1 MKNLKE
7 NMNTRL
13 ENNTDSINN
22 VLEGIKEAAK
32 IITSTMGGT
41 GKNVLIFENGDL
53 HFTKDGVSVAKK
65 IKFTNKEK
73 DAGAQLLIN
82 AANNTVLQCG
92 DGTTLTSLL
101 VNEFVQ
107 RLFEEIKE
115 KPVNDVLDYTKSK
128 VQEVIEKIKEQ
139 SVQVESYEEIYKIA
153 LTSCKSESIAR
164 LIESVYRKTG
174 FNASISVEHSENL
187 NKTYPEITNGL
198 TFDSGLINNGFSNQE
213 NGNCSFEKPEIHV
226 FDEVLS
232 DTDEFQ
238 KVADYYNDKKIPL
251 VILAPDYSDGFIRWA
266 LFNKINKNFQ
276 ICLLK
281 LPGYGYSVS
290 ENIKDLK
297 AFLNGNSANKIT
309 ITPMDFTVYNNPDKK
324 KIRNRVKQ
332 LTSRMEVE
340 VEDFVV
346 IDYQKRIHRL
356 NQTAAIIYVGGV
368 TRKTADE
375 EYDRIEDAVGACKS
389 ALVEGY
395 VEGQGISLMKLDL
408 ECEDW
413 FRDILKSPYFTILGN
428 ARLTAPKE
436 LIPYNVRTRQY
447 DTNLVDPS
455 LVLIKALENSF
466 ALAELLINTS
476 YTLHD

>member
-1 MKNLKE
+1 
-7 NMNTRL
+7 MNRQLTRL
-13 ENNTDSINN
+13 ENSTDKING
-22 VLEGIKEAAK
+22 VLRGIEEASK

-41 GKNVLIFENGDL
+41 GKNVLLFEDGNL

-65 IKFTNKEK
+65 IKFTDKEM

-92 DGTTLTSLL
+92 DGTTLTSLF

-107 RLFEEIKE
+107 RLFEEIKD

-139 SVQVESYEEIYKIA
+139 SKVIESYDEIYKIA

-174 FNASISVEHSENL
+174 FNASISVEMSENL
-187 NKTYPEITNGL
+187 NKTYPEITSGL
-198 TFDSGLINNGFSNQE
+198 TFDSGLINNGFANQE

-232 DTDEFQ
+232 DTEEFQ
-238 KVADYYNDKKIPL
+238 KIADYYNEKKTPL

-266 LFNKINKNFQ
+266 LFNKANRNLQ

-281 LPGYGYSVS
+281 IPGYGMSVG

-346 IDYQKRIHRL
+346 VDFQKRIHRL

-389 ALVEGY
+389 ALQLGY
-395 VEGQGISLMKLDL
+395 VPGQGISLMNLDI

-413 FRDILKSPYFTILGN
+413 FRSILKSPYFTILGN
-428 ARLTAPKE
+428 ARLDAPKE

-455 LVLIKALENSF
+455 LVIIKALENSF